1 MNKNKKTTFINGV
14 PLRGTTEQLFEKL
27 NRVYPGSP
35 RSRIIAFFA
44 ELGAE
49 KLRLC
54 PTTKLTNFFWRRSSK
69 GSLSPALSTKK
80 SPGRTGAF

>member
-1 MNKNKKTTFINGV
+1 MSKNKKTTFINGV

-49 KLRLC
+49 KIASMSDEQVD
-54 PTTKLTNFFWRRSSK
+54 KLFLDKVIKR
-69 GSLSPALSTKK
+69 
-80 SPGRTGAF
+80 